1 MEQAGAGDTNR
12 TPPLSRAKRLHQQSI
27 MSFWLILKKKN
38 DLHAKAARVQELRA
52 MLEKISAATSLAT
65 LDDFVPVML
74 EAEDE
79 NYNLFKLINELNKE
93 LEELEQEKSL
103 LNDEI
108 ERLTQAGSKRGQQ
121 AVKLSLQQ
129 QIDRSRTTAKDYD
142 RAYSRDVEVIKS
154 IEESL
159 ISVFN
164 KVGSSDKAASKQLIA
179 MGVTD
184 RNILLFLAQIEEQ
197 IDYIV
202 YNAATDSTAVSNVRR
217 PTTPVVNQA
226 TGERVPSM
234 CPPHPPCSDTIDDT
248 YTQGVGGM
256 SAEEENATVGGAGG
270 AGPDGAYR
278 PINTAKMAVSMKE
291 QILRMPQGTN

>member
-1 MEQAGAGDTNR
+1 
-12 TPPLSRAKRLHQQSI
+12 
-27 MSFWLILKKKN
+27 
-38 DLHAKAARVQELRA
+38 
-52 MLEKISAATSLAT
+52 SAATSLTT

-103 LNDEI
+103 MNDEVD
-108 ERLTQAGSKRGQQ
+108 RLTQAGSKKSQQ

-129 QIDRSRTTAKDYD
+129 QIDRYRSTAKDHD
-142 RAYSRDVEVIKS
+142 RAYGRDVEAIKS

-202 YNAATDSTAVSNVRR
+202 YNAATDSTAVPNVRR
-217 PTTPVVNQA
+217 PSTPVVNQS

-234 CPPHPPCSDTIDDT
+234 CAPHPPSSDTIDDT
-248 YTQGVGGM
+248 PLGM
-256 SAEEENATVGGAGG
+256 SAAAEEDA
-270 AGPDGAYR
+270 DGAFR
-278 PINTAKMAVSMKE
+278 PINTARVAVSMKE
-291 QILRMPQGTN
+291 QVLRMPQGSNKAGGGGGGGGGAGGVKGVKIGDNFSGRTKTVGLPPEKSPNGMVGVMDSVQDSSTSGGARGA